1 MSKPINITDAE
12 FEEKVL
18 KADKPVLVDF
28 WAPWCGP
35 CKMVA
40 PVLEEIAAEHPDDL
54 VIAKVNVDENNQHAA
69 QLGVQGI
76 PTLIL
81 FRDGEIADRI
91 VGAAPKAALEQ
102 RLSSHL
108 GSRAA
113 AS

>member
-1 MSKPINITDAE
+1 MSKPIEITDAE

-18 KADKPVLVDF
+18 KSDKPVLVDF

-40 PVLEEIAAEHPDDL
+40 PVLEELAGDHADDL
-54 VIAKVNVDENNQHAA
+54 VIAKVNVDESNQNASR
-69 QLGVQGI
+69 LGVQGI

-81 FRDGEIADRI
+81 FRDGEIIDRI

-102 RLSSHL
+102 RISSHL
-108 GSRAA
+108 QSQAA